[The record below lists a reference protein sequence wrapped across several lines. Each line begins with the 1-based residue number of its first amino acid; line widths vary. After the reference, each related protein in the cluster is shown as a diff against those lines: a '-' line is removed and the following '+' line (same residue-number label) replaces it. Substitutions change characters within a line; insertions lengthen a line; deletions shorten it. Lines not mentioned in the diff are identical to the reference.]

1 MIPDI
6 LNYLLKIRKSKI
18 FQEKTVNI
26 LHFRNNIFYVML
38 FMKYHILQAFP
49 KEGHGYCKHI
59 FHLVNIFFLIV

>member
-6 LNYLLKIRKSKI
+6 LHYPPQIRKSKI
-18 FQEKTVNI
+18 SHEKTVNI
-26 LHFRNNIFYVML
+26 LHFRNNIFYGML